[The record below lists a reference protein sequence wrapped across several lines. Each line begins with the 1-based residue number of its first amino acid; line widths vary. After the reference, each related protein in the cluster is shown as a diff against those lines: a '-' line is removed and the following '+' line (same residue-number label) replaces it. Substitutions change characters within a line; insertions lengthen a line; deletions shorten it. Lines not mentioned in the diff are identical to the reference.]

1 MPVAQVHQIFF
12 VLFFIRF
19 FYFFIFFSMY
29 FRTFVRDISYL
40 QILFFDSLLLVS
52 SPLVNIILEK

>member
-1 MPVAQVHQIFF
+1 
-12 VLFFIRF
+12 
-19 FYFFIFFSMY
+19 MY